1 MKQVTENDAQLNLT
15 LSLTELNQIISIL
28 VKEPYKEVASLI
40 SKISVQGE
48 AQMVAKEES
57 SSKNKD

>member
-48 AQMVAKEES
+48 AQMVAK
-57 SSKNKD
+57 